1 MVLELSDGSGSAAD
15 ICSRL
20 VPHLDDGVDTCTKW
34 IPFAIGE
41 DWLQQADP
49 DQETPR
55 PQEFSAAALQL
66 RNQGEILAALVC
78 QEYATALQPESSSD
92 WCALGELAHIN
103 GRRERAREAYQA
115 YLTFEPGDAEVKQI
129 VIALSD
135 ETPPARAP
143 DEFIEQLYARFAKF
157 YEKNM
162 REELVYQGPALISEV
177 LEQFLANAAELD
189 VLELGCGTG
198 MVGQQLRSRARWL
211 TGIDLSPDMVAEA
224 SASGIYDELVTAEI
238 TAWLAT
244 NQAQYDL
251 VVACDTLIYFGDLR
265 QVVVPVAGHLR
276 PGGWFALSVE
286 KGDSLPFSLA
296 DTGRYRHTERHI
308 RAVAAEAGLTV
319 ISLQEEFL
327 RNEYGRAVTAI
338 IALLRRPPGK

>member
-1 MVLELSDGSGSAAD
+1 
-15 ICSRL
+15 
-20 VPHLDDGVDTCTKW
+20 
-34 IPFAIGE
+34 
-41 DWLQQADP
+41 
-49 DQETPR
+49 
-55 PQEFSAAALQL
+55 
-66 RNQGEILAALVC
+66 
-78 QEYATALQPESSSD
+78 
-92 WCALGELAHIN
+92 LAHIN

-129 VIALSD
+129 FIALSD

-162 REELVYQGPALISEV
+162 REELVYQGPALISEM

-211 TGIDLSPDMVAEA
+211 TGIDLSPDMVTEA

-251 VVACDTLIYFGDLR
+251 VVTCDTLIYFGDLR

-286 KGDSLPFSLA
+286 KGGSLPFSLA

-308 RAVAAEAGLTV
+308 RAVAGEAGLTV
-319 ISLQEEFL
+319 ISLQEDFL
-327 RNEYGRAVTAI
+327 RNEYGRAVTGI
-338 IALLRRPPGK
+338 IALLQRPPGK